1 MCVSP
6 SRSPEQS
13 TGSKAERT
21 CILEFRSFSGF
32 GKLQGSGTAGASPH
46 LRLVLL
52 ATGAKQGLPLV
63 LRLGVT
69 CSQALA
75 CSSLLPHSPKHYTNE
90 APRVTMGAA
99 MLAEQQLYQ
108 QRRPRTQT
116 GEAEPGRKGAMTE
129 RRADS
134 SPRQAQAPPPP
145 ALVPPPGPPHPGL
158 AHCAVFPDLI
168 KFIFTGSFNCG
179 RNGGDA
185 KR

>member
-6 SRSPEQS
+6 SRSPELS

-21 CILEFRSFSGF
+21 CILEFRSLSGF

-46 LRLVLL
+46 LHFVLL

-90 APRVTMGAA
+90 TPRVAMGAA

-108 QRRPRTQT
+108 KRRPRTQT
-116 GEAEPGRKGAMTE
+116 GEAEPGE
-129 RRADS
+129 E
-134 SPRQAQAPPPP
+134 
-145 ALVPPPGPPHPGL
+145 
-158 AHCAVFPDLI
+158 
-168 KFIFTGSFNCG
+168 G
-179 RNGGDA
+179 RVA
-185 KR
+185 